1 MPRTPITAP
10 VVLFG
15 SILFGGS
22 AAGAVAQ
29 EPAGVFA
36 EFGGVALRGQAPHY
50 AEFGAGVFDLA
61 DEDSAAGRIELRGGN
76 KAWFLGPA
84 IGLLANTD
92 GGVFGYGGVYA
103 DIAYGSFVLTPLFAV
118 GGYARGDGPELGG
131 VFQFRSSIGVS
142 YEFPGKAR
150 LGLSVAHI
158 SNAGIHDENPG
169 AEEIY
174 LFYSL
179 PF

>member
-1 MPRTPITAP
+1 MTALP
-10 VVLFG
+10 VTALI
-15 SILFGGS
+15 ILFAGL
-22 AAGAVAQ
+22 AAGTATAE

-61 DEDSAAGRIELRGGN
+61 DEDSAAGRIELRGG
-76 KAWFLGPA
+76 KKVWFLGPA

-103 DIAYGSFVLTPLFAV
+103 DIAYGSFVLTPLFAL
-118 GGYARGDGPELGG
+118 GGYARGDGPDLGG

-142 YEFPGKAR
+142 YEFTSKAR
-150 LGLSVAHI
+150 LGLSFAHI
-158 SNAGIHDENPG
+158 SNAGLYDENPG

-174 LFYSL
+174 VFYSI